1 MSSSASK
8 SFHNANHSTPT
19 CTYICNVETV
29 TVLGLTMVFNCLC
42 ASLYQLLCP
51 FFADW
56 NDYCRQF
63 TITFPQLPQYFIVCH
78 PDDATKYILCNEQG
92 IHIYSGN
99 CIDGKVLKVETIPSL
114 SRTCVDPPQLPKCVN
129 PLITT
134 TQGT

>member
-1 MSSSASK
+1 MHLLS
-8 SFHNANHSTPT
+8 T
-19 CTYICNVETV
+19 CTYYA
-29 TVLGLTMVFNCLC
+29 F
-42 ASLYQLLCP
+42 LYQLLCP

-78 PDDATKYILCNEQG
+78 PDDATKYIVCNEQG
-92 IHIYSGN
+92 IHLYSGN

-134 TQGT
+134 TQGTWITAFSCCNFTPVRAELRIHL